1 MEINTIDFLGA
12 YEFNVVEIFTIGIN
26 LILIFTIL
34 LLFFICNKKVNQHTR
49 TLNNCDD
56 MLIKII
62 IMRNADKSVMKMKN
76 ICYGLVLISILI
88 NSVFMFTNGLEAARS
103 FMISNGS
110 DRFVRYYL
118 KYALCSSLFTL
129 IIILLDV
136 ILFYIIDKKLEGFNK
151 NIKKASSSKVE

>member
-1 MEINTIDFLGA
+1 MISRVKSMEINAIDFLGA

-103 FMISNGS
+103 FMI
-110 DRFVRYYL
+110 
-118 KYALCSSLFTL
+118 
-129 IIILLDV
+129 
-136 ILFYIIDKKLEGFNK
+136 
-151 NIKKASSSKVE
+151 